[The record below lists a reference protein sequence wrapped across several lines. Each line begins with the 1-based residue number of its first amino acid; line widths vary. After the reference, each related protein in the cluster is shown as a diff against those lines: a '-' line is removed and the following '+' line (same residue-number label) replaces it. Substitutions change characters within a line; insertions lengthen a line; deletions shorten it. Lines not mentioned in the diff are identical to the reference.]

1 MNATSKSAK
10 ELERKEKFR
19 CMSAALDEAEKGV
32 GHTRP
37 NPPVGAVVVKNGR
50 IIGRG
55 YHAHCGE
62 DHAEVAALKSC
73 KVSPKGATVYVTLEP
88 CSKPGRVGACT
99 DALIA
104 AGVKR
109 VEWLCSDPNPTNH
122 NCALKILRREG
133 IETEEWGNTCSRI
146 LNPLYWRGVDLLRPF
161 AKVMMTGLPFVTVK
175 IAMSLDGKICDDKGN
190 ARWVSS
196 ELSRYKTARLR
207 ETADCVL
214 VGAETIRRD
223 NPSLLCHTKDNPD
236 LYRVVITHSGNLPK
250 DAQIFTDEAKDR
262 TMVIQLTK
270 GQPLR
275 DAMMLLV
282 AKGFQNILCEGGL
295 NLARGLADEDLVD
308 KWLTVLCPIVI
319 GSKPI
324 TKPFEFGRLFES
336 DIPCEQDKDFVPR
349 DLILEAKYPRH
360 KKSSQ
365 YYV

>member
-1 MNATSKSAK
+1 MNDTSKSAK

-55 YHAHCGE
+55 YHTRCGE

-109 VEWLCSDPNPTNH
+109 VEWLCSDPNPTNRH
-122 NCALKILRREG
+122 RAFKELRCEG
-133 IETEEWGNTCSRI
+133 IETEEWGNTCPSI
-146 LNPLYWRGVDLLRPF
+146 LNPLYCRGVELLRPF
-161 AKVMMTGLPFVTVK
+161 AKVMKTGLPFLTVK
-175 IAMSLDGKICDDKGN
+175 LAMSLDGKICDNQGKAKWISDEE
-190 ARWVSS
+190 ARKYTDEFRAEV
-196 ELSRYKTARLR
+196 
-207 ETADCVL
+207 DCIL

-236 LYRVVITHSGNLPK
+236 LYRVVITRSGKLPK

-262 TMVIQLTK
+262 TIVLRLKENET
-270 GQPLR
+270 LR
-275 DAMMLLV
+275 DAMKMLV
-282 AKGFQNILCEGGL
+282 AKGFHNVLCEGGL
-295 NLARGLADEDLVD
+295 NLARGLADEGLVD
-308 KWLTVLCPIVI
+308 RWMNVMCPIVI

-324 TKPFEFGRLFES
+324 EQALNFTTVFQLRESAPLTHDAILFAQTPR
-336 DIPCEQDKDFVPR
+336 IPR
-349 DLILEAKYPRH
+349 EAH
-360 KKSSQ
+360 
-365 YYV
+365 

>member
-1 MNATSKSAK
+1 MNDTSKSAK

-19 CMSAALDEAEKGV
+19 YMSAALDEAEKGV

-55 YHAHCGE
+55 YHARCGE

-109 VEWLCSDPNPTNH
+109 VEWLMADPNPKNR
-122 NCALKILRREG
+122 NRAKRILSAAG
-133 IETEEWGNTCSRI
+133 IETYNWDSRGQNDCDCI
-146 LNPLYWRGVDLLRPF
+146 EMICAAHSMLLPF
-161 AKVMMTGLPFVTVK
+161 IKVMKTGLPFVTVK
-175 IAMSLDGKICDDKGN
+175 LAMSLDGKICDNQGKAKWISDEE
-190 ARWVSS
+190 ARKYTDEFRAEV
-196 ELSRYKTARLR
+196 
-207 ETADCVL
+207 DCIL

-236 LYRVVITHSGNLPK
+236 LYRVVITRSGKLPK

-262 TMVIQLTK
+262 TIVLRLKENET
-270 GQPLR
+270 LR
-275 DAMMLLV
+275 DAMKMLV
-282 AKGFQNILCEGGL
+282 AKGFHNVLCEGGL
-295 NLARGLADEDLVD
+295 NLARGLADEGLVD
-308 KWLTVLCPIVI
+308 RWMNVMCPIVI

-324 TKPFEFGRLFES
+324 EQALNFTTVFQLRESAPLTHDAILFAQTPR
-336 DIPCEQDKDFVPR
+336 IPR
-349 DLILEAKYPRH
+349 EAH
-360 KKSSQ
+360 
-365 YYV
+365 